1 MLAYSDEGH
10 LDIRHVDN
18 PGLAIFLSRLPI
30 FFEQECLLQK
40 YEKRE
45 DHLTPADEIDPP
57 VEAPK
62 YAYRYTLWTDWHKTP
77 NYVPIEWHQFAPFN
91 NKAPRLCGGTRAA
104 AGCVATAVAQFM
116 AAHKYPTWYKGQY
129 LNWDSLVKYNTS
141 SITNPQNEKEY
152 FEKEVSRLFRSLGDA
167 LGNDWGEETG
177 ARFKDVPKVLKQMGY
192 RCAVDFEPHEYST
205 RDVELSIDRE
215 RPVLMRG
222 ASEKYVVPILNI
234 PFYRGGHVWLCDG
247 YWIRIRY
254 LEKYNIQTGE
264 VVYRREVAQ
273 QLLHCNWGWGR
284 GNGNGYF
291 LADVFDSNN
300 PIIRD
305 SGLHGSKKFYY
316 QYDIEQLAEVYH

>member
-1 MLAYSDEGH
+1 
-10 LDIRHVDN
+10 
-18 PGLAIFLSRLPI
+18 
-30 FFEQECLLQK
+30 
-40 YEKRE
+40 
-45 DHLTPADEIDPP
+45 
-57 VEAPK
+57 
-62 YAYRYTLWTDWHKTP
+62 
-77 NYVPIEWHQFAPFN
+77 
-91 NKAPRLCGGTRAA
+91 
-104 AGCVATAVAQFM
+104 
-116 AAHKYPTWYKGQY
+116 
-129 LNWDSLVKYNTS
+129 
-141 SITNPQNEKEY
+141 
-152 FEKEVSRLFRSLGDA
+152 
-167 LGNDWGEETG
+167 
-177 ARFKDVPKVLKQMGY
+177 MGY
-192 RCAVDFEPHEYST
+192 RCAVDFEPHEYSA

-234 PFYRGGHVWLCDG
+234 PFYREGHVWLCDG
-247 YWIRIRY
+247 YKVRIRY

-264 VVYRREVAQ
+264 VVYRREVTQ